1 MTSTEIRDVNFSQ
14 LRQRVLSG
22 QRMLVYRAWIDHGPG
37 TTRQI
42 AQRSGIDIL
51 NVRPRTTEL
60 LKCGALI
67 EMDNDQETPF
77 PVGLREGIYRVRLLA
92 EWAQWHSDQVAEY
105 ISGQQQLL

>member
-1 MTSTEIRDVNFSQ
+1 
-14 LRQRVLSG
+14 
-22 QRMLVYRAWIDHGPG
+22 
-37 TTRQI
+37 
-42 AQRSGIDIL
+42 
-51 NVRPRTTEL
+51 